1 MTTVAQQILNR
12 LDALETQ
19 VGDIQLQ
26 GGVDGDDRGPRP
38 PAESIR
44 NLSNQLQELRTQM
57 REMAESQSER
67 GAPFEDRRNGS
78 AQFKTFMSPIETM
91 PPILSE
97 NFRERWRLWS
107 YKARDYLS
115 TFDPTVN
122 EKMETIESMA
132 TPLSDEYIA
141 SLNIDDETHG
151 AMKRLMVHK
160 LEENPPKSSD
170 LSPKGK
176 A

>member
-1 MTTVAQQILNR
+1 
-12 LDALETQ
+12 
-19 VGDIQLQ
+19 
-26 GGVDGDDRGPRP
+26 
-38 PAESIR
+38 
-44 NLSNQLQELRTQM
+44 M

-67 GAPFEDRRNGS
+67 GNPYEDRRNGS
-78 AQFKTFMSPIETM
+78 ARFKTFMSPKETM

-132 TPLSDEYIA
+132 TPLS
-141 SLNIDDETHG
+141 
-151 AMKRLMVHK
+151 
-160 LEENPPKSSD
+160 EE
-170 LSPKGK
+170 
-176 A
+176 